1 MYPRRSHGKRA
12 VLSSMLHLF
21 RFKPVLDGGLIL
33 KMSLFRFFINSMEKA
48 TSRRSLGGF
57 ASDGEEELELGGELV
72 FSVKAIREVD
82 SSDAA
87 VGMDLHSKKSQIL
100 IQIIQNKRSYIFNAP
115 FS

>member
-1 MYPRRSHGKRA
+1 
-12 VLSSMLHLF
+12 MLHLF

-87 VGMDLHSKKSQIL
+87 VGMDLNSKKA
-100 IQIIQNKRSYIFNAP
+100 KF
-115 FS
+115 

>member
-1 MYPRRSHGKRA
+1 M
-12 VLSSMLHLF
+12 
-21 RFKPVLDGGLIL
+21 
-33 KMSLFRFFINSMEKA
+33 
-48 TSRRSLGGF
+48 SRRSLGGF
-57 ASDGEEELELGGELV
+57 AGDGEEELELGWELI

-87 VGMDLHSKKSQIL
+87 VGMDLYSKKSQIL